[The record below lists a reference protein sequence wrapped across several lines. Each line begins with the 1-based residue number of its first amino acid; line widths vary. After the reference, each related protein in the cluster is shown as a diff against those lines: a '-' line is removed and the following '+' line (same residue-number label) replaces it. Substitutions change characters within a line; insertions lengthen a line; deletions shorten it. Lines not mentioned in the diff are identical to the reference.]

1 MLNGLYP
8 VLLFYT
14 VPTDKNGKKFLPP
27 IPVYLDENLTKL
39 ALDGEKESLDIA
51 TESVADVKDGQ
62 LDLVQKGIS
71 QTVTIELVARQDDPV
86 LGLLLPLL
94 KTFAVNV
101 ITNLEYKVAYFHGDI
116 LIFNAKLAGFDKE
129 PESGTNKIRLTITL
143 EVKPETP
150 KKDDNKSTPL
160 EYSNAEPNIIG
171 TSGPTEGLSSMQPA
185 KAALTPVNE
194 SAKTAAAATKQALRI
209 EDLPPVII
217 REPKL

>member
-14 VPTDKNGKKFLPP
+14 VPTNKKGTKFLPP

-39 ALDGEKESLDIA
+39 ALDGERENLDIVTESL
-51 TESVADVKDGQ
+51 ADVKDGQ
-62 LDLVQKGIS
+62 VDIVQKGIS
-71 QTVTIELVARQDDPV
+71 QTVNIELVARQDDPV
-86 LGLLLPLL
+86 LGLLLPML
-94 KTFAVNV
+94 KSFAVNV
-101 ITNLEYKVAYFHGDI
+101 ITDLQYKVAYFHGDI

-143 EVKPETP
+143 EIKPETP
-150 KKDDNKSTPL
+150 KKDNKSTPL

-194 SAKTAAAATKQALRI
+194 SAKTAAEATKQALRI

>member
-51 TESVADVKDGQ
+51 TESVADVKEGQ
-62 LDLVQKGIS
+62 LDIVQKGIS
-71 QTVTIELVARQDDPV
+71 QTVNIELVARQDDPV

-143 EVKPETP
+143 GIKPET
-150 KKDDNKSTPL
+150 KKKKETIETL

-171 TSGPTEGLSSMQPA
+171 TSGTTEGLSSMQPA

-194 SAKTAAAATKQALRI
+194 SAKAAAAATKQTLRI